1 MRARLALLTLMLV
14 ALVCSRAALAA
25 ETTATIVGMVRD
37 EAGAPVAGGRIVLT
51 SASGHYEVHSDRS
64 GRFTLAAVTP
74 DTYAVSV
81 DAPNFAHYEQHGVTA
96 NPGSTVRLD
105 LRLAPTLR
113 VIGSVTA
120 NTRSAFTVGSPQDS
134 FTVSGAQARGPT
146 SASASG
152 LASYTRGTVQSAVA
166 TVPGVQQD
174 QFANVILRAGK
185 VDDVV
190 FSYDA
195 VPVPQAIIAEPGGN
209 VIGAQLPTTSL
220 GYTTVTTAGFA
231 NASDNALAGLI
242 DEVPEVGVYP
252 ARTTLTAGLGVVG
265 AARDVELQ
273 RLWASPS
280 LAQRYAVDASIG
292 SQSIRYGDGH
302 TFYPAEAATYGLSLD
317 SRATWS
323 IAANAH
329 FKVGKR
335 DDLEILGLSGE
346 ATYDQYG
353 TPFTGEIYGAFGYP
367 SQPMP
372 ASQVMTPTRIRG
384 TYAIEKV
391 QLLRSYEHSYARAR
405 IYRSQYGSATNAP
418 FFDDLSF
425 PNGVISYRGSQSGV
439 LTGFGLDVKSLA
451 SARHQ
456 LGYGAELRRQTSTLA
471 QTVTPY
477 GFVPAN
483 PADFATSAELL
494 SSNPVLTSAL
504 AYLSDEWSPSE
515 AFTLQAALR
524 WGSTHVHRSDGTP
537 SYDVAALD
545 PHLSA
550 VLHLRGSAVRL
561 AYDHVTVPPKPLQA
575 ERFSSTNAGAPV
587 IDLSPERGDSYDLSF
602 ERGGAGN
609 RLRLSLFSKDERD
622 RIDTIPTNFRNS
634 VPSGSNP
641 GTVFGI
647 PQNVGSLLAN
657 GIELA
662 ADRGPLS
669 LSATYVHARSS
680 SASQFGLNN
689 LNAPAIAANHLFP
702 VGYVPDLTAI
712 ATYRFRAGRVTIA
725 PSLSYETGYPYGNGR
740 KAWIYDPNTGK
751 PVQVL
756 NDNHVNPGASY
767 YFLRDPSLAY
777 DPATN
782 PIVSSLGTPEGDDPN
797 TLRSNPLLLAS
808 LHIEA
813 PLSKRV
819 TLALDVANL
828 FGTTTPTQLQGNPYM
843 IGPPGYTGGNAA
855 YAAWFGQQL
864 GGGSYTLGNGVP
876 TNNGTT
882 PVLPWQ
888 YGTGPY
894 VPASYPEAR
903 SVYLR
908 LIVNL

>member
-1 MRARLALLTLMLV
+1 MRTRLALLVLMLV
-14 ALVCSRAALAA
+14 ALACSRTAFGA
-25 ETTATIVGMVRD
+25 ETTATIVGIVRN
-37 EAGAPVAGGRIVLT
+37 ASGAAVTGARVALT
-51 SASGHYEVHSDRS
+51 SASGHYEVRSDPS

-74 DTYAVSV
+74 DTYTVSV
-81 DAPNFAHYEQHGVTA
+81 DALNFARYEQRGVTA

-105 LRLAPTLR
+105 VRLAPTLH

-120 NTRSAFTVGSPQDS
+120 NTRSAFNVGSPQDS
-134 FTVSGAQARGPT
+134 FTVTGAQARGPT
-146 SASASG
+146 IASASG

-174 QFANVILRAGK
+174 QFANVILRGGK
-185 VDDVV
+185 VDDVA

-195 VPVPQAIIAEPGGN
+195 VPIPQAIIAEPGGN
-209 VIGAQLPTTSL
+209 VIGAQLPTTGL

-242 DEVPEVGVYP
+242 DEVPQVGVYP
-252 ARTTLTAGLGVVG
+252 AQTTLTTGLGLVG
-265 AARDVELQ
+265 AAHDVELQ

-323 IAANAH
+323 VAANAH
-329 FKVGKR
+329 LKIGQR

-353 TPFTGEIYGAFGYP
+353 TPFDGEIYGAFRYP

-372 ASQVMTPTRIRG
+372 ASQVTTPTRVRG

-405 IYRSQYGSATNAP
+405 IYRSQYGSTTDAP

-425 PNGVISYRGSQSGV
+425 PNGVISYQGSQAGV
-439 LTGFGLDVKSLA
+439 LTGIGLDVKNLA

-456 LGYGAELRRQTSTLA
+456 LGYGVELRRQTSTLA

-477 GFVPAN
+477 GFVPTDQASFAAN
-483 PADFATSAELL
+483 AELL
-494 SSNPVLTSAL
+494 NSNPVLTSTL
-504 AYLSDEWSPSE
+504 GYLSDLWSPSDG
-515 AFTLQAALR
+515 FSLQGALR
-524 WGSTHVHRSDGTP
+524 WGSTHVERSDGTR
-537 SYDVAALD
+537 YDVGALD
-545 PHLSA
+545 PHFSA
-550 VLHLRGSAVRL
+550 VFHLPGSAVRL
-561 AYDHVTVPPKPLQA
+561 AYDHTTVAPKPLQA
-575 ERFSSTNAGAPV
+575 ERFSSAQSGAPV

-602 ERGGAGN
+602 ERGGGAN

-641 GTVFGI
+641 GTVFGV
-647 PQNVGSLLAN
+647 PQNVGALLAN

-662 ADRGPLS
+662 ADHGPLS
-669 LSATYVHARSS
+669 LSATYTHARSS

-702 VGYVPDLTAI
+702 AGYVPDLSAI

-740 KAWIYDPNTGK
+740 KVWISDPNTGK
-751 PVQVL
+751 PIQVL
-756 NDNHVNPGASY
+756 NDNHVNPGYSY
-767 YFLRDPSLAY
+767 YFLKDPSLAY
-777 DPATN
+777 DPVTN
-782 PIVSSLGTPEGDDPN
+782 PIISSLGTPEGDDPN
-797 TLRSNPLLLAS
+797 TLRSAPLLLAS

-813 PLSKRV
+813 PLAKRV

-855 YAAWFGQQL
+855 YAAWYGQQL

-876 TNNGTT
+876 TNDGVT
-882 PVLPWQ
+882 PALPWR
-888 YGTGPY
+888 YGTGAY